1 MKPSINQG
9 TDQSIPKTTAQL
21 LEQIMDPFGVYC
33 VLEVAVTPTDSL
45 FHVFPVMPESLEIAQ
60 RYLHT
65 VTPTQGGVFVD
76 DFGRAPSPI
85 VLSGTFGRSP
95 RVNIALGQDA
105 MLSNFAKLIPLGIGG
120 NIGDFVRIDGIS
132 GGSLPVDEVR
142 VQASPDVPPTVAQF
156 PTTGYR
162 MMKMLGEMVELSH
175 RVDKKTG
182 YLPVCRFY
190 NFAYGAYYEV
200 ALESFDASMTVN
212 RNGLWNYRLQMT
224 TIRKLNEDSPLESMR
239 FELPPDAKKVFDQLT
254 ADYQYR
260 IGRQQ
265 RLMALAKV
273 QDPVEIATVSKA
285 ERIKNEVGRL
295 QRVFDAVNKTVRTID
310 RINGFVTA
318 PSALDVIGYGAAFLD
333 RKLGLTSGTI
343 GTFIDNVRNIPRLV
357 KAVENIVYQVTRRLP
372 AEMRDLLITTRRE
385 AEAVERQIAPIL
397 QSIPALP
404 PVTITP
410 VSPITFTYDRTS
422 IPEVLGPQGPLTPT
436 RNDPLTIDL
445 ATAEIMEL
453 VLNVGDACDAIETL
467 LYVYGAW
474 DLPSQNTT
482 SVLGPTDSE
491 AAAIDEGSASNSRQ
505 YIIKQGD
512 TLAKIAQWLYGDE
525 NAWPRIAQANR
536 ALFGAALAAG
546 DSFNEIGPSDY
557 LDLYIGRVITLPSD
571 GDVGGALVPY
581 VWDEP
586 IGSRALGTDLPDT
599 LQTVTRPDGTTDLAI
614 LSPLETLLQGCL
626 HRLRVPLGAI
636 GDDPG
641 FGSQIPGLIGQTFGA
656 LDDAMNA
663 AKAEQALR
671 ADGRLASV
679 NNVAVARYQDR
690 LGITFRA
697 TARNAGSLGA
707 VNVSLSRQSP

>member
-1 MKPSINQG
+1 VEIKIVP
-9 TDQSIPKTTAQL
+9 DKDVPKTTAEL
-21 LEQIMDPFGVYC
+21 LERIMDPFGVYC

-45 FHVFPVMPESLEIAQ
+45 FHVFPVMPESLEVAQ

-65 VTPTQGGVFVD
+65 ITPTQGGVFID

-105 MLSNFAKLIPLGIGG
+105 LLENYGKFLQLGGGGLISDLMGTTA
-120 NIGDFVRIDGIS
+120 S
-132 GGSLPVDEVR
+132 GGALPVDEVR
-142 VQASPDVPPTVAQF
+142 LQPRPDQPSQSYQF

-224 TIRKLNEDSPLESMR
+224 TIRRLNEDGSGLDSMQLT
-239 FELPPDAKKVFDQLT
+239 LPKDAKAVFDQLN
-254 ADYQYR
+254 ADYQDR
-260 IGRQQ
+260 ISRQQ
-265 RLMALAKV
+265 SRLDLAKL
-273 QDPVEIATVSKA
+273 QSPIEIATLSK
-285 ERIKNEVGRL
+285 EQELENKVKRL

-318 PSALDVIGYGAAFLD
+318 PSALDLIGYGAAYLD
-333 RKLGLTSGTI
+333 RRLGLDGGTV
-343 GTFIDNVRNIPRLV
+343 GTFINNVRNIPRLA

-372 AEMRDLLITTRRE
+372 AEMRDLLISTRRE
-385 AEAVERQIAPIL
+385 AESIARQITPIL

-404 PVTITP
+404 PVTIQP
-410 VSPITFTYDRTS
+410 VAPITES
-422 IPEVLGPQGPLTPT
+422 
-436 RNDPLTIDL
+436 
-445 ATAEIMEL
+445 
-453 VLNVGDACDAIETL
+453 
-467 LYVYGAW
+467 
-474 DLPSQNTT
+474 
-482 SVLGPTDSE
+482 
-491 AAAIDEGSASNSRQ
+491 AAASIDEGSAANSRQ

-512 TLAKIAQWLYGDE
+512 TLAKIAQWMYGDE
-525 NAWPRIAQANR
+525 NSWPRIAQANR
-536 ALFGAALAAG
+536 ALFGDALAAG
-546 DSFNEIGPSDY
+546 DAYNEIGPSDY

-571 GDVGGALVPY
+571 GALGGTLVPY

-586 IGSRALGTDLPDT
+586 IGTKAMGADLPDT
-599 LQTVTRPDGTTDLAI
+599 LQTVTRTDGTKDLLV

-636 GDDPG
+636 GDDPD
-641 FGSQIPGLIGQTFGA
+641 FGSQLPGLIGQTFGA

-671 ADGRLASV
+671 AEGRLVAV
-679 NNVAVARYQDR
+679 NNVAVAHYQDR

>member
-1 MKPSINQG
+1 VEIKIVP
-9 TDQSIPKTTAQL
+9 DKDVPKTTAEL
-21 LEQIMDPFGVYC
+21 LERIMDPFGVYC

-45 FHVFPVMPESLEIAQ
+45 FHVFPVMPESLEVAQ

-65 VTPTQGGVFVD
+65 ITPTQGGVFID

-105 MLSNFAKLIPLGIGG
+105 LLENYGKFLQLGGGGLISDLMGTTA
-120 NIGDFVRIDGIS
+120 S
-132 GGSLPVDEVR
+132 GGALPVDEVR
-142 VQASPDVPPTVAQF
+142 LQPRPDQPSQSYQF

-224 TIRKLNEDSPLESMR
+224 TIRRLNEDGSGLDSMQLT
-239 FELPPDAKKVFDQLT
+239 LPKDAKAVFDQLN
-254 ADYQYR
+254 ADYQDR
-260 IGRQQ
+260 ISRQQ
-265 RLMALAKV
+265 SRLDLAKL
-273 QDPVEIATVSKA
+273 QSPIEIATLSK
-285 ERIKNEVGRL
+285 EQELENKVKRL

-318 PSALDVIGYGAAFLD
+318 PSALDLIGYGAAYLD
-333 RKLGLTSGTI
+333 RRLGLDGGTV
-343 GTFIDNVRNIPRLV
+343 GTFINNVRNIPRLA

-372 AEMRDLLITTRRE
+372 AEMRDLLISTRRE
-385 AEAVERQIAPIL
+385 AESIARQITPIL

-404 PVTITP
+404 PVTIQP
-410 VSPITFTYDRTS
+410 VAPITFTYDRTP
-422 IPEVLGPQGPLTPT
+422 IPPVLGGNGSLAPT
-436 RNDPLTIDL
+436 RNDPLNIDL
-445 ATAEIMEL
+445 ATVEIMEL
-453 VLNVGDACDAIETL
+453 ALNVEDACDAMETL

-474 DLPSQNTT
+474 DMPSQNTT
-482 SVLGPTDSE
+482 AVLGSSE
-491 AAAIDEGSASNSRQ
+491 SAAASIDEGSAANSRQ

-512 TLAKIAQWLYGDE
+512 TLAKIAQWMYGDE
-525 NAWPRIAQANR
+525 NSWPRIAQANR
-536 ALFGAALAAG
+536 ALFGDALAAG
-546 DSFNEIGPSDY
+546 DAYNEIGPSDY

-571 GDVGGALVPY
+571 GALGGTLVPY

-586 IGSRALGTDLPDT
+586 IGTKAMGADLPDT
-599 LQTVTRPDGTTDLAI
+599 LQTVTRTDGTKDLLV

-636 GDDPG
+636 GDDPD
-641 FGSQIPGLIGQTFGA
+641 FGSQLPGLIGQTFGA

-671 ADGRLASV
+671 AEGRLVAV
-679 NNVAVARYQDR
+679 NNVAVAHYQDR